1 MFVWYFND
9 FNERPQCARI
19 LNDCPLKIKIWEDK
33 YHRWKS
39 GKGECLYI
47 YWIKCF
53 LICDKRMLPHR
64 QLFVCLLPY
73 NRSRFNKALKFVI
86 DSWTSAR
93 LKWNINWEA
102 LDCNLM
108 ISKGNIVKLMKN
120 LFCQNIKGICH
131 ICILIPFLDM
141 TVLHS
146 KYVAFRPNW
155 NKSVC
160 HEPTKLYC
168 KTLWRKM
175 PNKTSLAFKV
185 SKENTK
191 LDSKL
196 KYRRKCGFTNG
207 L

>member
-1 MFVWYFND
+1 
-9 FNERPQCARI
+9 
-19 LNDCPLKIKIWEDK
+19 
-33 YHRWKS
+33 
-39 GKGECLYI
+39 
-47 YWIKCF
+47 
-53 LICDKRMLPHR
+53 MLPHR

-108 ISKGNIVKLMKN
+108 ISMGNIVKLMKN

-131 ICILIPFLDM
+131 IFILIPFLDV

-160 HEPTKLYC
+160 HELTKLYY
-168 KTLWRKM
+168 KTLRGKM
-175 PNKTSLAFKV
+175 ANITSLTWVPEFQKKIQNQILNQYLGRNVDLRTIFKGIKYGVKTSTIYIRPIWHLWRQRLLLY
-185 SKENTK
+185 SNISPILTSIK
-191 LDSKL
+191 LQQIWD
-196 KYRRKCGFTNG
+196 GA
-207 L
+207 

>member
-1 MFVWYFND
+1 MRTNSKRLCLEIKD
-9 FNERPQCARI
+9 
-19 LNDCPLKIKIWEDK
+19 LNFCWKDK

-73 NRSRFNKALKFVI
+73 NRSRFNRALKFVI

-108 ISKGNIVKLMKN
+108 ISMGNIVKLMKN
-120 LFCQNIKGICH
+120 LFYQNIKGICH
-131 ICILIPFLDM
+131 IFILIIPFLDV

-146 KYVAFRPNW
+146 KICGFSA
-155 NKSVC
+155 
-160 HEPTKLYC
+160 
-168 KTLWRKM
+168 
-175 PNKTSLAFKV
+175 
-185 SKENTK
+185 
-191 LDSKL
+191 KL
-196 KYRRKCGFTNG
+196 K
-207 L
+207 